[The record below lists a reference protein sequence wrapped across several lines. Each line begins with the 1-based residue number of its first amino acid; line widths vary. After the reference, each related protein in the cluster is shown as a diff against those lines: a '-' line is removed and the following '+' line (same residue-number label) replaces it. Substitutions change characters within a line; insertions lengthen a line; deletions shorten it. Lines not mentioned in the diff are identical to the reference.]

1 MIQSHLSSF
10 IIVCIMVTISLIV
23 FEIVLIVTKKTD
35 RHKKHMKNVIHTGHK
50 HVNSLAK
57 KAENVNKEH

>member
-1 MIQSHLSSF
+1 
-10 IIVCIMVTISLIV
+10 MVTISLIV

-57 KAENVNKEH
+57 KAENVNKEHLV